1 MFNGNPTAVDY
12 RSNRMTTTKADPK
25 PGRWILPLVIIGMVI
40 FTYVFVGNIRDN
52 TQPADISISLGS
64 GSTDTTLAGTGTSTP
79 STSQPTG
86 VVVDSESV
94 AYLARITELDTNLTV
109 LYTSMLQTNADFDAR
124 TVAYPEA
131 RDTIRDTIN
140 PGFVSWAA
148 EVKATVAPD
157 SNTTL
162 TALSTEL
169 AGRADAIVKA
179 SSDILAGLQSSD
191 TGEARAAAQADLKT
205 QVEGFNAAVAAAN
218 G

>member
-1 MFNGNPTAVDY
+1 M
-12 RSNRMTTTKADPK
+12 
-25 PGRWILPLVIIGMVI
+25 IIGMVI

-52 TQPADISISLGS
+52 TQPADISIGLGS
-64 GSTDTTLAGTGTSTP
+64 GSTDTTEPGSGTSTP

-86 VVVDSESV
+86 VVVDSESA
-94 AYLARITELDTNLTV
+94 AYLARISELDTNLTT

-124 TVAYPEA
+124 TVAYAQA

-162 TALSTEL
+162 TALGTEL

-179 SSDILAGLQSSD
+179 STDILAGLQSSD
-191 TGEARAAAQADLKT
+191 TGEARSAAQADLKT